1 MFLFEEIV
9 IPPSITAVDIGAM
22 LLEEHTDP
30 MARLCQLGLL
40 RVIGFEPQPTEC
52 EKLNA
57 LDQPKLS
64 GRFDHQQR
72 QEIRHHPG
80 IFW

>member
-9 IPPSITAVDIGAM
+9 IPPSMTAVDIGAM

-40 RVIGFEPQPTEC
+40 AYSDSNR
-52 EKLNA
+52 NA
-57 LDQPKLS
+57 KS
-64 GRFDHQQR
+64 VKS
-72 QEIRHHPG
+72 
-80 IFW
+80 